1 MKYVALLAN
10 VLIIVWW
17 LAMLVAM
24 GLVGKRNSVLDVV
37 LSPIAFIGLPVAFI
51 SFAVAGLY
59 YGVHILRN
67 KKLTMIS
74 RLFWLMSPV
83 LCFFPYIYY
92 WIKYVRDE

>member
-1 MKYVALLAN
+1 MKYLALLAN
-10 VLIIVWW
+10 VLLIVWGI
-17 LAMLVAM
+17 AMLVAM
-24 GLVGKRNSVLDVV
+24 GLIGKRDSVLDVV

-74 RLFWLMSPV
+74 RLFWIMSPV
-83 LCFFPYIYY
+83 LCSFPYIYY
-92 WIKYVRDE
+92 WIKYVREE